1 MFLQDVYSGRG
12 LITGTQGFFLC
23 VSLCTCV
30 YLCVFLYLC
39 VCLYEVHSIGNLGD
53 DYQDPHQES
62 VTSDSQLPSFMQ
74 LATFININPVVVITT
89 INIAVIIIKARQ
101 S

>member
-1 MFLQDVYSGRG
+1 MY
-12 LITGTQGFFLC
+12 
-23 VSLCTCV
+23 
-30 YLCVFLYLC
+30 VFTNCIVLD
-39 VCLYEVHSIGNLGD
+39 LGD

-74 LATFININPVVVITT
+74 LATFININPFVIITKT
-89 INIAVIIIKARQ
+89 INIVITIMIIETRQ